1 MEYRYDWK
9 STFYANLK
17 KAINMLAPPKN
28 KKLIT

>member
-17 KAINMLAPPKN
+17 KAINMLAPQKT
-28 KKLIT
+28 KS